1 MEPFPCP
8 KTVVVMRKSDGAF
21 LTGGAVRQLLKIP
34 KGRGGS
40 SKKRVSVD
48 TASMPDFSLFVQS
61 TSHNRVLL
69 PDTKVLY
76 RVDPAGK
83 TPPGEDDCG
92 AAPAAAT
99 PPVAVRRGR
108 GKRGGGVA
116 RARPMT
122 STAKKSVAKKRSEP
136 KMAAKNDE
144 VEAEAE
150 APKRTKTSASS
161 GDQGFLLLGITRRG
175 MSPES

>member
-1 MEPFPCP
+1 MVPFPCP

-21 LTGGAVRQLLKIP
+21 LTGDAVRQLLKIP

-40 SKKRVSVD
+40 SKKRVTVD

-69 PDTKVLY
+69 PNTKVLY
-76 RVDPAGK
+76 RVDPVGK
-83 TPPGEDDCG
+83 TPPGEDEG
-92 AAPAAAT
+92 GAAAPAAAT
-99 PPVAVRRGR
+99 PPVAGRRGR

-116 RARPMT
+116 RPMT
-122 STAKKSVAKKRSEP
+122 STVAKKRSEP
-136 KMAAKNDE
+136 NKAAKNDE

-150 APKRTKTSASS
+150 APKRKKTSASS
-161 GDQGFLLLGITRRG
+161 GDQGCLLLGRACRG

>member
-21 LTGGAVRQLLKIP
+21 LTGDAVRQLLKIP

-40 SKKRVSVD
+40 SKKRVAVD
-48 TASMPDFSLFVQS
+48 TAAMPDFSLFVQS

-69 PDTKVLY
+69 PNTKLLY
-76 RVDPAGK
+76 SVDPTGK
-83 TPPGEDDCG
+83 TPPGEEEGG
-92 AAPAAAT
+92 AALPAAT
-99 PPVAVRRGR
+99 PPVVGRRGR

-116 RARPMT
+116 RLIK

-136 KMAAKNDE
+136 NKAAKNDE

-150 APKRTKTSASS
+150 APKRKKTSASS
-161 GDQGFLLLGITRRG
+161 GDQGCLLLGRTCRG
-175 MSPES
+175 MSTES

>member
-1 MEPFPCP
+1 
-8 KTVVVMRKSDGAF
+8 MRKSDGAF
-21 LTGGAVRQLLKIP
+21 LTGDAVRQLLKIP

-40 SKKRVSVD
+40 SKKRVAVD
-48 TASMPDFSLFVQS
+48 TAAMPDFSLFVQS

-69 PDTKVLY
+69 PNTKVLY
-76 RVDPAGK
+76 SVDPTGK
-83 TPPGEDDCG
+83 TPPGEDVGG
-92 AAPAAAT
+92 ATAPAAAT
-99 PPVAVRRGR
+99 PPVAGRRGR
-108 GKRGGGVA
+108 GKRGGGV
-116 RARPMT
+116 ARPMT

-161 GDQGFLLLGITRRG
+161 GDQGCLLLGRTCRG
-175 MSPES
+175 MFPNS